1 MAPTAAQQLETFLD
15 EFTPDVAAIARSA
28 LKKVRRQMPPSIEL
42 VYDNWNGL
50 VIGFGPSM
58 RASEAVLSVAI
69 FPDHVTLCFLYGVEL
84 ADPKKLLAGGGNQV
98 RHIKLKSAADLDR
111 PEIKELIAHSLETGP
126 APFPKSLARKLV
138 IKSISPKR
146 RPRRPL
152 SADAAPRHSK
162 PMKATTTHT
171 VAQHF
176 DKADPAVR
184 QCYERILSLA
194 RKLGTFEED
203 PKKTSIH
210 LVRTTAFAGIAT
222 RKQRLILT
230 IKTDADIKSPRVKKS
245 ERTSANRWHVEI
257 PVEKPTEIDKEI
269 AGWLKNAYALS

>member
-1 MAPTAAQQLETFLD
+1 MAPTAAQQLETFLG
-15 EFTPDVAAIARSA
+15 EFTPDVAATARSA

-58 RASEAVLSVAI
+58 RATEAVLSIAI
-69 FPDHVTLCFLYGVEL
+69 FPTHITLCFLYGVKL
-84 ADPKKLLAGGGNQV
+84 ADPKKLLAGGGKQV
-98 RHIKLKSAADLDR
+98 RHIKLTGASDLDR
-111 PEIKELIAHSLETGP
+111 PEIKDLIARSVKAGP
-126 APFPKSLARKLV
+126 VPFPKSRARQLV

-152 SADAAPRHSK
+152 SADVVPRRSK
-162 PMKATTTHT
+162 PVMNT

-184 QCYERILSLA
+184 ECYDRILGIA
-194 RKLGTFEED
+194 RKFGSVEED

-230 IKTDADIKSPRVKKS
+230 IKADADIKSPRVKKS
-245 ERTSANRWHVEI
+245 ERASANRWHVEI
-257 PVEKPTEIDKEI
+257 PVEKPTDVDREI

>member
-15 EFTPDVAAIARSA
+15 EFTPDVAATARSA

-58 RASEAVLSVAI
+58 RATEAVLSVAI
-69 FPDHVTLCFLYGVEL
+69 FPDHVTLCFLYGVKL
-84 ADPKKLLAGGGNQV
+84 ADPKKLLAGAGNQV
-98 RHIKLKSAADLDR
+98 RHIKLKSATDLDR
-111 PEIKELIAHSLETGP
+111 PEIKDLIARSIKTGP
-126 APFPKSLARKLV
+126 APFPKSLARQLV

-152 SADAAPRHSK
+152 SADAAPRASTS
-162 PMKATTTHT
+162 MKTTTHT

-176 DKADPAVR
+176 ERVDPAVR
-184 QCYERILSLA
+184 QCYDRILGLA
-194 RKLGTFEED
+194 RKLGSFEED

-222 RKQRLILT
+222 RKARLILT
-230 IKTDADIKSPRVKKS
+230 IKANADIKSPRVKKS
-245 ERTSANRWHVEI
+245 ERASANRWHIEI
-257 PVEKPTEIDKEI
+257 PLEKPTEIDNEI

>member
-50 VIGFGPSM
+50 VVGFGPSM
-58 RASEAVLSVAI
+58 RASEAVLSVAV
-69 FPDHVTLCFLYGVEL
+69 FPDHVTICFLYGVKL

-98 RHIKLKSAADLDR
+98 RHIKLKSDADLDR
-111 PEIKELIAHSLETGP
+111 PEINDLIARSIKTGP

-152 SADAAPRHSK
+152 SADAPRRAK
-162 PMKATTTHT
+162 PMKSTTPT

-184 QCYERILSLA
+184 QCYDRILDLA
-194 RKLGTFEED
+194 RKLG
-203 PKKTSIH
+203 
-210 LVRTTAFAGIAT
+210 
-222 RKQRLILT
+222 
-230 IKTDADIKSPRVKKS
+230 
-245 ERTSANRWHVEI
+245 
-257 PVEKPTEIDKEI
+257 
-269 AGWLKNAYALS
+269 

>member
-1 MAPTAAQQLETFLD
+1 MAPTAAQRLEAFLD
-15 EFTPDVAAIARSA
+15 EFTPDVAATARSA

-58 RASEAVLSVAI
+58 RATEAVLSVAV
-69 FPDHVTLCFLYGVEL
+69 FPDHVTICFLYGVKL
-84 ADPKKLLAGGGNQV
+84 ADPKKLLAGAGNRV

-111 PEIKELIAHSLETGP
+111 PEIKALIAGSLETGP
-126 APFPKSLARKLV
+126 APFEKSLKRALV

-152 SADAAPRHSK
+152 SADAGPRRAKLMSST
-162 PMKATTTHT
+162 MRT

-176 DKADPAVR
+176 AKADPTVR
-184 QCYERILSLA
+184 QCYDRILDLA
-194 RKLGTFEED
+194 RTLGTFEED

-230 IKTDADIKSPRVKKS
+230 IKADADIKSPRVKKS
-245 ERTSANRWHVEI
+245 ERASANRWHVEI
-257 PVEKPTEIDKEI
+257 PVEKPADVDSEI
-269 AGWLKNAYALS
+269 AGWLKNAYAMS